1 MAKGTFKQNT
11 AELFISA
18 ADPGQKTPG
27 KTTGTKRKTVKK
39 EAPQE
44 TPQEVPKG
52 YKLVKE
58 NKSERLQLLVRPY
71 AKEEIKKL
79 AKAQGISVND
89 LINGILE
96 DYIERQG
103 KA

>member
-18 ADPGQKTPG
+18 ADPGQKTPR

-39 EAPQE
+39 E